1 MLKQRSSKPTK
12 KRAKKEPKGL
22 KESKSKLSRSIT
34 YSQPFAATIEE
45 VDGKKSLAIQSR
57 AYFQHQLNKFK
68 VGDRVT
74 LEIHTRKSKR
84 SEAQNRYYWGVY
96 LPLIAEETG
105 ERDLDRLHEYFKGKF
120 LTTGIVEVMGEKVRI
135 KKSTTNMSVADFCM
149 YIMDIE
155 ALTGVEAPPTQD
167 YELAPL
173 KK

>member
-1 MLKQRSSKPTK
+1 MLKRKIQPKKASK
-12 KRAKKEPKGL
+12 KRQPKGL
-22 KESKSKLSRSIT
+22 KESKTKSSLSIT

-45 VDGKKSLAIQSR
+45 VDGKKALAIQSR

-96 LPLIAEETG
+96 LPLIAAETG

-120 LTTGIVEVMGEKVRI
+120 LTTGIVEVMGEKVRL
-135 KKSTTNMSVADFCM
+135 KKSTAELSVADFCM
-149 YIMDIE
+149 YIIDIE
-155 ALTGVEAPPTQD
+155 TLTGVMAPPTQD
-167 YELAPL
+167 YDLDPI